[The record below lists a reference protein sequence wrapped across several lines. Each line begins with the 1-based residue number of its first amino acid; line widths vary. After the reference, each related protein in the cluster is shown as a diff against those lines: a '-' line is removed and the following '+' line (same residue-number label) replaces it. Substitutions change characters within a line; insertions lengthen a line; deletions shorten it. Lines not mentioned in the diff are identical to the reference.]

1 MMANVLLG
9 FPNYAD
15 KYVLA
20 GGSWSASLP
29 LTLLQDRRISKRAR
43 SSNVLTASTQFTV
56 TLDRLRSTAVIAIA
70 GHNLSASSRYRIRAS
85 DNAGFSTIAYD
96 SGWLDVWTDTLD
108 PLTGGLE
115 WEDDNFW
122 LMKMTSQEAAYYP
135 GLLLHILNPI
145 KACLYWKIE
154 IDDTSNPA
162 GYIDIGRLIFADA
175 WQPESNYS
183 YGWSIAYEDS
193 TGVEDALGGAEYFD
207 DRPRYRVIR
216 MTLDHISRS
225 ESMRQAL
232 GLSRVLGVSG
242 EVLVI
247 SDPSEKENLMR
258 TSFLARPRSL
268 SPLENPDPSRYSSAF
283 EFKEIIA

>member
-1 MMANVLLG
+1 MANILLG

-15 KYVLA
+15 SYTLS
-20 GGSWSASLP
+20 GGSWVASLP
-29 LTLLQDRRISKRAR
+29 LSLLQDRRISKRAR
-43 SSNVLTASTQFTV
+43 SSSLLLAATQFTI
-56 TLDRLRSTAVIAIA
+56 TLDKLRATAVIAIA
-70 GHNLSASSRYRIRAS
+70 GHNLSASAKYRITGS
-85 DNAGFSTIAYD
+85 TNAGFSTLIYD
-96 SGWLDVWTDTLD
+96 SGWNDVWTDTLD

-122 LMKMTSQEAAYYP
+122 PMKMTTQEIAYYP
-135 GLLLHILNPI
+135 GLLLHVLSPI
-145 KACLYWKIE
+145 TACLYWKIE

-175 WQPESNYS
+175 WQPESNMS
-183 YGWSIAYEDS
+183 YGWNIAYEDATS
-193 TGVEDALGGAEYFD
+193 VEDALGGAEYFD
-207 DRPRYRVIR
+207 NRPRYRVIR
-216 MTLDHISRS
+216 IPMDYINRS

-232 GLSRVLGVSG
+232 GISRVLGISG

-247 SDPSEKENLMR
+247 TDPKEKENLMR

-268 SPLENPDPSRYSSAF
+268 SPLENPDPLRFSSAF